1 MNKKYTIISILGAFF
16 FLKSISNFTV
26 EQYGTRPGNQLTMK
40 YGRRMANDFVVLS
53 LFAVAIFFIA
63 GFSKSFFFFFQ
74 KKIGSL
80 LTFHD
85 R

>member
-26 EQYGTRPGNQLTMK
+26 EQYGTRQLTMK

-53 LFAVAIFFIA
+53 LFAVAIF
-63 GFSKSFFFFFQ
+63 
-74 KKIGSL
+74 
-80 LTFHD
+80 
-85 R
+85 